1 MSGDQYAQLA
11 GAVLMLVL
19 VGSGLIARRLPL
31 GSLARMAAG
40 WLLIIGAVLV
50 AASYRAELG
59 RLASRIMGDLAG
71 EQGRTVGGTL
81 RIPMAE
87 DGHFWVQA
95 RVNGTQQRF
104 LIDSGATRTA
114 MGLDQA
120 RAAGLE
126 IVQNGFPVVLATA
139 NGDVEAR
146 RARIAELRVGPIVAR
161 DLAAVVAPA
170 FGDTNVLGMNF
181 LSSLRS
187 WRVEGR
193 TLILEPED
201 AMTMSE
207 GA

>member
-50 AASYRAELG
+50 AASYRVELG

-95 RVNGTQQRF
+95 RVNGIEQRF

>member
-50 AASYRAELG
+50 AASYRVELG

-81 RIPMAE
+81 HVPMAE
-87 DGHFWVQA
+87 DGHFWVRA
-95 RVNGTQQRF
+95 RVNGIERRF

-120 RAAGLE
+120 RAAGLD
-126 IVQNGFPVVLATA
+126 IADNGFPVVRGTA
-139 NGDVEAR
+139 NGRVEAR

-193 TLILEPED
+193 TLILEPEG
-201 AMTMSE
+201 AMTTPE